1 MQASF
6 HVFGMELLATL
17 EVRSIHQFFDTFFR
31 LPDRYWRGFLAS
43 KLSAVDLLVFA
54 MLTFV
59 SCSGHIR
66 AKLMGH
72 LFTSD
77 SGMYMINSYA
87 RLFLGDRGD
96 DANEE
101 AGRRK

>member
-17 EVRSIHQFFDTFFR
+17 EIRSIHQFFETFFR

-43 KLSAVDLLVFA
+43 KLSSVDLLAFA

-59 SCSGHIR
+59 TCSTHIR
-66 AKLMGH
+66 SKLISH
-72 LFTSD
+72 LITSD

-87 RLFLGDRGD
+87 LHFLGIGK
-96 DANEE
+96 EE
-101 AGRRK
+101 IEEHSDK

>member
-17 EVRSIHQFFDTFFR
+17 EIRSIHQFFETFFR

-43 KLSAVDLLVFA
+43 RLSSIDLLVFA

-59 SCSGHIR
+59 TCSTHIR
-66 AKLMGH
+66 GKLIGH

-77 SGMYMINSYA
+77 SGMYMINAYA
-87 RLFLGDRGD
+87 LRFLGIGKED
-96 DANEE
+96 EE
-101 AGRRK
+101 K

>member
-17 EVRSIHQFFDTFFR
+17 EIRSIHQFFDTFFR

-59 SCSGHIR
+59 TCSWHIR
-66 AKLMGH
+66 GKLMGH

-77 SGMYMINSYA
+77 AGTYMVNSYML
-87 RLFLGDRGD
+87 RLLGVGRDES
-96 DANEE
+96 DAE
-101 AGRRK
+101 K